1 MDERQLVP
9 AGRVGLDDVGWAD
22 RAGARQPVLPGFAP
36 GRSRRNEMVMDQAVF
51 QGRENVRSDID
62 LVAR

>member
-9 AGRVGLDDVGWAD
+9 AVRVGLDDVGWAD
-22 RAGARQPVLPGFAP
+22 QAGARLPVLPGFAP
-36 GRSRRNEMVMDQAVF
+36 SRSRRNEMVMDQAVF